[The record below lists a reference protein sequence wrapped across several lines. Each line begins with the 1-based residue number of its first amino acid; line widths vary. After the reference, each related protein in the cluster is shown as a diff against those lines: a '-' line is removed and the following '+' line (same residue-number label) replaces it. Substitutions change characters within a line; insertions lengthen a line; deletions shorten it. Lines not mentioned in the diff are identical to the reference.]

1 MNILLHPKHEEFV
14 SQQIRLGNYATTD
27 EIIRAA
33 IDLLQFSVRVKS
45 GELAGDRVF
54 TTNSQS
60 TLGKS
65 QMLMDM

>member
-1 MNILLHPKHEEFV
+1 MNISLHPKYEEFI
-14 SQQIRLGNYATTD
+14 SQQIHLGNYTTAD
-27 EIIRAA
+27 EVIRAA

-45 GELAGDRVF
+45 GEFVGDRVF

-65 QMLMDM
+65 QMLLDM